1 VGADTKAYDP
11 LMTTGEAGMN
21 GGRTSLATAGGAQ
34 GGGTAWTPADL
45 AAGPH
50 AAADKQERV
59 RRMFASIAGSYD
71 LNNRVHSFGLDQRW
85 RRFTVR
91 QANLKGGES
100 VLDCACGTGDLSRL
114 FAKELE
120 RKGGGRVTGLD
131 YTQEMLDVAE
141 HKRTGSTGPVARQ
154 IQYIRGDAQALPFP
168 DNSFDVVSIAFGI
181 RNVQDPAK
189 AAREFLRV
197 LKPGGRLLVLEFD
210 RPRNPLVRWGNDL
223 YTRRIMPWTAT
234 LIAGDRSGAYKYL
247 PKSVETFLDRDAMRA
262 MLLGAGFKEAVF
274 TPLTFG
280 VCVCHRA
287 VRAE

>member
-1 VGADTKAYDP
+1 MGAKKRTIG
-11 LMTTGEAGMN
+11 LMSTGEAGMN
-21 GGRTSLATAGGAQ
+21 GSGAGSASTAVSPTPRAP
-34 GGGTAWTPADL
+34 AWTAADL
-45 AAGPH
+45 AASPH
-50 AAADKQERV
+50 ATVDKQERV
-59 RRMFASIAGSYD
+59 RRMFAAIAGSYD

-114 FAKELE
+114 FAEELQ
-120 RKGGGRVTGLD
+120 KLGAGRVTGLD
-131 YTQEMLDVAE
+131 YTQEMLDVAVQ
-141 HKRTGSTGPVARQ
+141 KRAQSTGPIARE

-168 DNSFDVVSIAFGI
+168 DATFDAVSIAFGI

-189 AAREFLRV
+189 AAREFHRV

-210 RPRNPLVRWGNDL
+210 RPRNPLIRWGNDL
-223 YTRRIMPWTAT
+223 YTRRIMPLTAT

-262 MLLGAGFKEAVF
+262 MLLGAGFREAAY

-287 VRAE
+287 VK

>member
-1 VGADTKAYDP
+1 
-11 LMTTGEAGMN
+11 MTTGETGMN
-21 GGRTSLATAGGAQ
+21 AAGGGGAGGA
-34 GGGTAWTPADL
+34 GGGGGGGAAWTSTDL
-45 AAGPH
+45 AASPH
-50 AAADKQERV
+50 AVSDKQERV
-59 RRMFASIAGSYD
+59 RRMFAAIAGSYD
-71 LNNRVHSFGLDQRW
+71 LNNRVHSFGLDQRR

-114 FAKELE
+114 FAGQLE
-120 RKGGGRVTGLD
+120 RLGGGKVTGLD
-131 YTQEMLDVAE
+131 YTQEMLDVAKQ
-141 HKRTGSTGPVARQ
+141 KRTESAGPIARE
-154 IQYIRGDAQALPFP
+154 IEYVRGDAQALPFA
-168 DNSFDVVSIAFGI
+168 DASFDAVSIAFGI

-189 AAREFLRV
+189 AAREFFRV

-210 RPRNPLVRWGNDL
+210 RPRNPLIRWGNDL

-247 PKSVETFLDRDAMRA
+247 PKSVETFLDRDAMRT
-262 MLLGAGFKEAVF
+262 MLLGAGFKEAAY

-287 VRAE
+287 VK